1 MTKKIVFSMIIIFLL
16 ISSCKNNKNENN
28 NMKPLIIDLSINT
41 EKNELNHEN
50 FLVSNNDTLP
60 LIVDLNMND
69 EINMNGQIILFNGW
83 YPNIRMITENNKIIG
98 IYENSISIEII
109 NNMIKNDIIITGV
122 FKLKY
127 LYETDIPY
135 YENPLMICEIIEYKN
150 VKLINDKNN

>member
-16 ISSCKNNKNENN
+16 INSCKNNKNYD
-28 NMKPLIIDLSINT
+28 MKPLIIDLSINT
-41 EKNELNHEN
+41 ENNELNHEN

-60 LIVDLNMND
+60 LIIDLNTND
-69 EINMNGQIILFNGW
+69 EINMNGQITLFNGW
-83 YPNIRMITENNKIIG
+83 YPNIRMITKNNKIIG

-109 NNMIKNDIIITGV
+109 NNMIKNDIIITGL

-135 YENPLMICEIIEYKN
+135 YENPLMLFEIIEYNN
-150 VKLINDKNN
+150 VEIIK